1 MIGIA
6 AHKILKKYSPEGKN
20 ILNELSFEIKAG
32 DKLGILGPNGAG
44 KTTLISILCGILEA
58 NTGKVKYLDKAQEI
72 NYESFKKALGFVPQE
87 LALYQELS
95 PIQNLNY
102 FGAMYNMPKAL
113 IAEKSN
119 EILETLGLLSVK
131 DQKAKTFSGGMK
143 RRLNLAISILHN
155 PKIIFLDEPTVGIDV
170 QSKNAIISLLNKI
183 NTEGTTII
191 YTSHHLNEAE
201 MLCNNVL
208 LLDNGTIVDF
218 DSISNLKEKTN
229 LKTLEEVF
237 LKLTGTAYRD

>member
-1 MIGIA
+1 MIGISA
-6 AHKILKKYSPEGKN
+6 QNISKKYTPEGN
-20 ILNELSFEIKAG
+20 TILNQLNFEIKAG

-44 KTTLISILCGILEA
+44 KTTLISIICGILESSEGEVQYID
-58 NTGKVKYLDKAQEI
+58 NEQII
-72 NYESFKKALGFVPQE
+72 NYESFKNLLGFVPQE

-95 PIQNLNY
+95 PVQNLNY
-102 FGAMYNMPKAL
+102 FGAMYNMSKAD
-113 IAEKSN
+113 IKEKST
-119 EILETLGLLSVK
+119 EILDTLGLLHVK
-131 DQKAKTFSGGMK
+131 NQKAKTFSGGMK

-170 QSKNAIISLLNKI
+170 QSKNAIISLLNKL
-183 NTEGTTII
+183 NDKGTTIV

-208 LLDNGTIVDF
+208 LLDGGKIIDY
-218 DSISNLKEKTN
+218 DSISNLKSKTN

-237 LKLTGTAYRD
+237 LSLTGIAYRD